1 MRERITLLLSLLC
14 SFGLAI
20 MVVVLAREFDRTAAP
35 PVPASARLQA
45 DPTKPRPVRT
55 QVVVRRQLFNWG
67 DIESK
72 DYPTYIQNLR
82 RIGCPERTIRDI
94 IVADVNALFA
104 QRIGTEIV
112 LPEQEWWKADPDVD
126 VFQSAVDQIRALD
139 AEKEA
144 LLTQLLGPG
153 WNPPSPDPRG
163 APIRL
168 DGPLLSQLPPETKG
182 ELYQIEANLRRS
194 IDSYLRRMLA
204 EQREPDP
211 VELARLRQQS
221 RDELSKRLSPEAF
234 EEYLLR
240 YSSGSET
247 LRQQLRGFGA
257 DAEEFRSIFRARDPY
272 DQQLS
277 LLSGNDEATL
287 KRRADIQKIQDEAL
301 RQTLGPERY
310 PLYQM
315 TQNPLFREAQEQA
328 ESSGAPPEKVLPIF
342 EVNRATAE
350 ELQRL
355 RGDATLSAE
364 ERLAAIEQVEM
375 QQRAA
380 IRRLVASEPPAPPVP
395 Q

>member
-1 MRERITLLLSLLC
+1 MRERIALLLSLLC
-14 SFGLAI
+14 SLGLAI
-20 MVVVLAREFDRTAAP
+20 MVVLLAREFDRAAAE
-35 PVPASARLQA
+35 PVPASARLQS
-45 DPTKPRPVRT
+45 DPSKPRPVRT

-67 DIESK
+67 DIESN
-72 DYPTYIQNLR
+72 DYPAYIQNLR

-112 LPEQEWWKADPDVD
+112 LPEQEWWKADPDLD
-126 VFQSAVDQIRALD
+126 VFQSAADQIRALD
-139 AEKEA
+139 TEKEA

-168 DGPLLSQLPPETKG
+168 DGPILSQLAPETKG
-182 ELYQIEANLRRS
+182 EIYQIEASLRRS

-221 RDELSKRLSPEAF
+221 RDDLSKRLSPEAM

-240 YSSGSET
+240 FSSGSET

-287 KRRADIQKIQDEAL
+287 KRRADIQKIQDEAI
-301 RQTLGPERY
+301 RQALGPERY

-342 EVNRATAE
+342 EVNRVTAE
-350 ELQRL
+350 EMQRL
-355 RGDATLSAE
+355 RVDATLSEE

-380 IRRLVASEPPAPPVP
+380 IRRLVAGEPPPPPVP